1 VTTTIRRLADRPL
14 LVNNVAS
21 RLGLS
26 CRTVRHLA
34 RKGKL
39 RAYKSGQKIW
49 KFLAKDVEEF
59 QACREAR
66 HV

>member
-1 VTTTIRRLADRPL
+1 MNTPIRQLADRSL

-21 RLGLS
+21 RLRLS
-26 CRTVRHLA
+26 RRMVRHLA
-34 RKGKL
+34 KKGTL

-49 KFLAKDVEEF
+49 KFLLKDVEEF
-59 QACREAR
+59 QARREAR

>member
-1 VTTTIRRLADRPL
+1 MNTPIRQLADRPL

-21 RLGLS
+21 RLRLS
-26 CRTVRHLA
+26 RRMVRHLA
-34 RKGKL
+34 KKGTL

-49 KFLAKDVEEF
+49 KFLLKDVEEF
-59 QACREAR
+59 QARREAR